1 MKYPKIEKLLQNKS
15 VLYVVSFL
23 AMMNLLGYLLLQN
36 INAAMF
42 FAVVGFLSSYFTKN
56 MIIILL
62 IAMISTN
69 IYVLGN
75 QGVVEGMSNRRK
87 DVKDKLKQAASD
99 KEESLDQN
107 NSDSSTNETTNGTTT
122 TTTSSTNGTTSTTEP
137 VPNTEAMTGLR
148 KKKTS
153 NNKIDY
159 AKTLT
164 DAYSNLQGSIGPDG
178 IEGLTN
184 QTKDLMKQQNA
195 LMDNIKTIEP
205 FLKTAQG
212 FMKDLDLEG
221 LTGLGNMVN
230 STLGIKKKE

>member
-1 MKYPKIEKLLQNKS
+1 
-15 VLYVVSFL
+15 
-23 AMMNLLGYLLLQN
+23 
-36 INAAMF
+36 MF

-107 NSDSSTNETTNGTTT
+107 NTDSSTNGTAT
-122 TTTSSTNGTTSTTEP
+122 TTTSSTNEDKSSTEP

-164 DAYSNLQGSIGPDG
+164 DAYSNLQSSIGPEG

>member
-1 MKYPKIEKLLQNKS
+1 MKSPKLEKLLQNKN
-15 VLYVVSFL
+15 VLYVISFI
-23 AMMNLLGYLLLQN
+23 AIMNLLGYIMMKN
-36 INAAMF
+36 INAAIF
-42 FAVVGFLSSYFTKN
+42 FSVVGFLSSYFTKN
-56 MIIILL
+56 MIVILL

-69 IYVLGN
+69 LYVLGN
-75 QGVVEGMSNRRK
+75 SNVVEAMSNRRK
-87 DVKDKLKQAASD
+87 EKTVAKKEAVKKAAS
-99 KEESLDQN
+99 S
-107 NSDSSTNETTNGTTT
+107 SDSSDPSNSASSTTDN
-122 TTTSSTNGTTSTTEP
+122 TTSSSTPES
-137 VPNTEAMTGLR
+137 NSEAMTGLR
-148 KKKTS
+148 KGKSS

-164 DAYSNLQGSIGPDG
+164 DAYSNLQTQIGPDG

-184 QTKDLMKQQNA
+184 QTKNLMTQQNA

-230 STLGIKKKE
+230 NTLGIKKKE

>member
-23 AMMNLLGYLLLQN
+23 AIMNLLGYLLLQN

-87 DVKDKLKQAASD
+87 DVKDKVKQATS
-99 KEESLDQN
+99 EP
-107 NSDSSTNETTNGTTT
+107 ETAG
-122 TTTSSTNGTTSTTEP
+122 
-137 VPNTEAMTGLR
+137 
-148 KKKTS
+148 
-153 NNKIDY
+153 
-159 AKTLT
+159 
-164 DAYSNLQGSIGPDG
+164 
-178 IEGLTN
+178 
-184 QTKDLMKQQNA
+184 
-195 LMDNIKTIEP
+195 
-205 FLKTAQG
+205 
-212 FMKDLDLEG
+212 
-221 LTGLGNMVN
+221 
-230 STLGIKKKE
+230 

>member
-23 AMMNLLGYLLLQN
+23 AIMNLLGYLLLQN

-87 DVKDKLKQAASD
+87 DVKDKVKQATSD

-107 NSDSSTNETTNGTTT
+107 NTDSTTNGTTT
-122 TTTSSTNGTTSTTEP
+122 TSNTNGTTSNTNEDTASTEP

-153 NNKIDY
+153 KSY
-159 AKTLT
+159 F
-164 DAYSNLQGSIGPDG
+164 Y
-178 IEGLTN
+178 
-184 QTKDLMKQQNA
+184 
-195 LMDNIKTIEP
+195 
-205 FLKTAQG
+205 
-212 FMKDLDLEG
+212 
-221 LTGLGNMVN
+221 
-230 STLGIKKKE
+230 

>member
-1 MKYPKIEKLLQNKS
+1 MKSPKLEKLLQNKN
-15 VLYVVSFL
+15 VLYVISFI
-23 AMMNLLGYLLLQN
+23 AIMNLLGYIMMKN
-36 INAAMF
+36 INAAIF
-42 FAVVGFLSSYFTKN
+42 FSVVGFLSSYFTKN
-56 MIIILL
+56 MIVILL

-69 IYVLGN
+69 LYVLGN
-75 QGVVEGMSNRRK
+75 SNVVEAMSNRRK
-87 DVKDKLKQAASD
+87 EKTVAKKEAVKKAAS
-99 KEESLDQN
+99 S
-107 NSDSSTNETTNGTTT
+107 SDSSDPSNSASSTTDN
-122 TTTSSTNGTTSTTEP
+122 TTSSSTPES
-137 VPNTEAMTGLR
+137 NSEAMTGLR
-148 KKKTS
+148 KGKSS

-164 DAYSNLQGSIGPDG
+164 DAYSNLQTQIGPDG

-184 QTKDLMKQQNA
+184 QTKELMTQQNS

-230 STLGIKKKE
+230 NTLGVKKTE

>member
-1 MKYPKIEKLLQNKS
+1 MKSPKIEKLLQNKY
-15 VLYVVSFL
+15 VLYIVSFI
-23 AMMNLLGYLLLQN
+23 AIMNLLGYIIMKN
-36 INAAMF
+36 INAAIF
-42 FAVVGFLSSYFTKN
+42 FSVVGFLSSYFTKN
-56 MIIILL
+56 MIIIML

-69 IYVLGN
+69 LYVLGN
-75 QGVVEGMSNRRK
+75 SNIVEAMSNRRK
-87 DVKDKLKQAASD
+87 EVKAKAKVKSTEAQV
-99 KEESLDQN
+99 QQQ
-107 NSDSSTNETTNGTTT
+107 NSDSSPQE
-122 TTTSSTNGTTSTTEP
+122 TTSSTQPEANSEP
-137 VPNTEAMTGLR
+137 MTGL
-148 KKKTS
+148 KKSKS

-164 DAYSNLQGSIGPDG
+164 DAYQNLQSAVGEQG

-184 QTKDLMKQQNA
+184 QTKELMTQQNA

-230 STLGIKKKE
+230 NTLGIKKKE